1 VGPHALSGIDVGA
14 GHIDGHRACGRIDAI
29 DQLHKFLGQ
38 ALADQV
44 VALLDE
50 LSRHESPLVAAAHE
64 ERVLGRRLDPAVDDY
79 EPVVLAEFHA
89 PHAGHCGFGASHAPM
104 REPPVLRL
112 VGHIRFQAGYLDR
125 CDLIA
130 GFEVLNGRETAI
142 AKANERAEEQAVGAT
157 ATPASSS
164 ATTAPASSATTSTAA
179 AATSAS
185 TGGSSATAA
194 AARTTATGP
203 ASTRRTATPAR
214 RTPAAGRSA
223 SARGS
228 ATAGGASAAAAGRP
242 ARRRP
247 G

>member
-1 VGPHALSGIDVGA
+1 MRPNTLGRVDVGS
-14 GHIDGHRACGRIDAI
+14 GHIDGHRACRRIHAI
-29 DQLHKFLGQ
+29 DRLHEFLGK

-50 LSRHESPLVAAAHE
+50 LRRHESPLVAAAHE
-64 ERVLGRRLDPAVDDY
+64 ERVLGRRLDASIDDH

-89 PHAGHCGFGASHAPM
+89 PHAGHCRFGASHAPM

-112 VGHIRFQAGYLDR
+112 VGHICFQAGYLDR

-130 GFEVLNGRETAI
+130 GFEVLNWRETTI
-142 AKANERAEEQAVGAT
+142 AKADERAEEQAVGAT

-164 ATTAPASSATTSTAA
+164 ATTAPASSATTSTP
-179 AATSAS
+179 
-185 TGGSSATAA
+185 A
-194 AARTTATGP
+194 AARTTAAGP
-203 ASTRRTATPAR
+203 ASTRRTATPTR

-228 ATAGGASAAAAGRP
+228 ATAGGTSAAAAAGRP

>member
-1 VGPHALSGIDVGA
+1 MRPNFLGRVDVGA
-14 GHIDGHRACGRIDAI
+14 GHIDGHRACWRIDAI
-29 DQLHKFLGQ
+29 DRLHEFLSQ

-50 LSRHESPLVAAAHE
+50 LRRHESPLVAAAHE

-89 PHAGHCGFGASHAPM
+89 PHAGHRRLRAAHAPM

-112 VGHIRFQAGYLDR
+112 VRHIRLQAGYLDR
-125 CDLIA
+125 SNLVT
-130 GFEVLNGRETAI
+130 GFEVLNWRETTI
-142 AKANERAEEQAVGAT
+142 AKADERAEEQAVGAT

-164 ATTAPASSATTSTAA
+164 ATTAPASSATTSTT

-185 TGGSSATAA
+185 TRGTSATAA

-223 SARGS
+223 
-228 ATAGGASAAAAGRP
+228 TAGGTSAAAAAGRP